1 VRPLVLS
8 LRFVA
13 VLVLGGIVTSL
24 SVAAITPTVK
34 QFLDANDAET
44 SSIALDELSNNS
56 FLFDLADA
64 YVGTLHGAVNREN
77 VSLAEMADTT
87 KYAVLAVEDADFYSH
102 NGVNARSIARALV
115 SNVNA
120 GGITQGGSTITQ
132 QLVKNLVLDDDRQQ
146 VERKI
151 PEAALAL
158 RLEDQMSKDQILE
171 LYLNTVYFGA
181 GAYGVKAAASV
192 YFDKAPHEL
201 DWAESALLASLISS
215 PSSLDPTRNP
225 EGAQRGRRLAL
236 RRIEEEGYI
245 TPEQRAEYEQAPLP
259 LVRVATTNSLE
270 APEKGYFLEEV
281 KQQLLKL
288 PELGKTVNERA
299 EKIFAGGL
307 RIYTTFDPRAQAA
320 AEAAVAD
327 TLARVNDER
336 FSAALAA
343 VEPGTGAVRAI
354 IGGPGFDRF
363 KFNIATQKGRPT
375 GSSMKA
381 FVLAAAMEAG
391 IVPADSLDG
400 TGPCSFPNKGG
411 TPDPYESENFGG
423 SPGSFGDLTSQTLRS
438 SNCGYLRL
446 TQIVGP
452 NNVISVA
459 RALGVTSRLEPILA
473 LPLGVFDI
481 TPLEMAN
488 AYAAFPND
496 GVRTDA
502 YFVRRIEDR
511 DGKVIYEHRSETT
524 RAISTQS
531 ARLVTQVLEKN
542 VLGGTGTRARL
553 RGQPAAGKTGTSSDF
568 SDAWFVGYTPY
579 LSTAVWMGNPEAAIE
594 MRNVGGVSGVTGGSF
609 PAAIWGEFNAAYHD
623 GREVRRFAPAEP
635 TREGRTLR
643 TPADD
648 EAYKDFV
655 LSLCGEQADETSRAV
670 DTDGDGVPDRCDATT
685 RVAPREGA
693 CPALL
698 QPTDTDGDGEPDT
711 CVPIPPAT
719 TVTTTTAPPS
729 TTAPP
734 TSRPPSTSGPPTS
747 SPGGTRPPGSTTTI
761 TTPPSTTQPPGAT
774 TPPPTTTR

>member
-1 VRPLVLS
+1 VRALVVT
-8 LRFVA
+8 LRLVA
-13 VLVLGGIVTSL
+13 VLVLGGIATSL
-24 SVAAITPTVK
+24 TVAAITPTAK
-34 QFLDANDAET
+34 QFLEANDAET
-44 SSIALDELSNNS
+44 STIALDELSNNS
-56 FLFDLADA
+56 FLFDLSDT

-77 VSLAEMADTT
+77 VTLSEIADTT
-87 KYAVLAVEDADFYSH
+87 KLAVLAVEDADFYDH

-132 QLVKNLVLDDDRQQ
+132 QVVKNLVLDDDRQQ
-146 VERKI
+146 VDRKI

-181 GAYGVKAAASV
+181 GAYGVKAAAST
-192 YFDKAPHEL
+192 YFNKAPKDL

-245 TPEQRAEYEQAPLP
+245 SAEERAEYEQAPLP
-259 LVRVATTNSLE
+259 VVRVATTNSLE

-288 PELGKTVNERA
+288 PELGSTVNERA

-307 RIYTTFDPRAQAA
+307 RIYTTFDPKAQAA

-327 TLARVNDER
+327 ALARADDER
-336 FSAALAA
+336 FSVALAA
-343 VEPGTGAVRAI
+343 VEPGTGAVRAL
-354 IGGPGFDRF
+354 IGGPGFDKF

-381 FVLAAAMEAG
+381 FVLAAALEAG

-400 TGPCSFPNKGG
+400 TGPCSFANKGG
-411 TPDPYESENFGG
+411 TPDPYELENFGG
-423 SPGSFGDLTSQTLRS
+423 SEGSFGDLTAQTLRS

-459 RALGVTSRLEPILA
+459 RALGITSRLEAVLA

-502 YFVRRIEDR
+502 FFVRRIEDR
-511 DGKVIYEHRSETT
+511 DGKVVYEHRSQTT
-524 RAISTQS
+524 RAVSAQS

-542 VLGGTGTRARL
+542 VIGGTGTRARL
-553 RGQPAAGKTGTSSDF
+553 QGQPAAGKTGTSSDF
-568 SDAWFVGYTPY
+568 TDAWFVGYTPY
-579 LSTAVWMGNPEAAIE
+579 LATAVWMGNPEASIE

-609 PAAIWGEFNAAYHD
+609 PAAIWGDFNAAYHD
-623 GREVRRFAPAEP
+623 GRDVRRFAVAEP

-643 TPADD
+643 TPVDD
-648 EAYKDFV
+648 EAYKEFV
-655 LSLCGEQADETSRAV
+655 LSLCGEKADETPKAV

-685 RVAPREGA
+685 RVPPREGA
-693 CPALL
+693 CPSLL
-698 QPTDTDGDGEPDT
+698 QPSDADGDGEPDT
-711 CVPIPPAT
+711 CVPIPPPT
-719 TVTTTTAPPS
+719 TVAPTTAPPS
-729 TTAPP
+729 TS
-734 TSRPPSTSGPPTS
+734 TSRPPSTSAPPTT
-747 SPGGTRPPGSTTTI
+747 SPGGTRPPSGTT

-774 TPPPTTTR
+774 TTPPPTTTR